1 MLITSPSRLPYRTK
15 HKGVVRKRFLPF
27 LRTSVDAKEAADFA
41 LLDPLVE
48 RAVRSVKPTSVS
60 HGRRRQEGVVK
71 GTAMALLGGEEA
83 GAGAGEVVGVSAA
96 GDLGICKVALKD
108 VFGGRSFAA
117 VSEAGASLPVRLFK
131 PQWWPEEDP
140 VTGKRLDDPSTH

>member
-15 HKGVVRKRFLPF
+15 HKGMVRKRFLPF

-60 HGRRRQEGVVK
+60 HGGRRQESVVK

-83 GAGAGEVVGVSAA
+83 GAGGET
-96 GDLGICKVALKD
+96 C
-108 VFGGRSFAA
+108 
-117 VSEAGASLPVRLFK
+117 AGACGL
-131 PQWWPEEDP
+131 
-140 VTGKRLDDPSTH
+140 G